1 MIEKIADGFKNEKAI
16 ILPYNVRDYLLRNN
30 TTKNLYVTHIG
41 YYPQAKYHYRE
52 RKKGANQNILIYCES
67 GKGWIIYN
75 EEKIEVNRNQV
86 FILPKNQE
94 HAYGSDPTDPWSI
107 YWIHFNGENTE
118 QFSSIIGKRVEIEDS
133 HSSRTEERLILFE
146 EMYCNLEMGYNPE
159 NLEYISYCL
168 SYFLASIK
176 YLTQFRKIKDLG
188 EMDIIQKSIVFMK
201 NNLDKNLNLDEIAED
216 AGYSPSHFGNLFH
229 KKTSYTPIAYYN
241 QLKIQKACS
250 LLQLSDLKIKEIAY
264 RLGYYDPFHFSKAFK
279 KETTFTPNEY
289 RKKYNP

>member
-1 MIEKIADGFKNEKAI
+1 MFEKLADGFKNEKAI
-16 ILPYNVRDYLLRNN
+16 ILPYNVRDYLSRNDIA
-30 TTKNLYVTHIG
+30 KNLYVTHIG
-41 YYPQAKYHYRE
+41 YYPQAKHHYRE
-52 RKKGANQNILIYCES
+52 RKHGSNQNILIYCES

-75 EEKIEVNRNQV
+75 GEKVEVSRNQV
-86 FILPKNQE
+86 FILPKNQH
-94 HAYGSDPTDPWSI
+94 HAYGAEPKDPWSI
-107 YWIHFNGENTE
+107 YWIHFDGESTE
-118 QFSSIIGKRVEIEDS
+118 QFSSIIGRKVEIQDS

-159 NLEYISYCL
+159 NLEYVSFCL

-176 YLTQFRKIKDLG
+176 YLNQFRKIKNLG
-188 EMDIIQKSIVFMK
+188 EMDIIQKSIIHMK
-201 NNLDKNLNLDEIAED
+201 NNLDKNLNLDDIANA
-216 AGYSPSHFGNLFH
+216 AGYSPSHFGNLFQ

-250 LLQLSDLKIKEIAY
+250 LLQFSDLKIKEIAY

-279 KETTFTPNEY
+279 KENTLTPNEY